1 MTQLQAIRRDDH
13 LLILWAWPDSALTA
27 RVRWRREDATTA
39 GDGPRDGDIRC
50 QRRVYEHDGGLDLPV
65 GRGAVTLTVEALV
78 PDPAVN
84 TEGAASLR
92 IPAEPPIVEYEPS
105 LRRRLTGA
113 RVATVTFTARTGCDL
128 PALRIVHGLG
138 RYRPTSTAEGTV
150 LHEVPAQRLPAGTP
164 LTVEFP
170 FPGTRG
176 PSWLVCF
183 PGPDSDQDRDIDI
196 RPTALHRL
204 RVT

>member
-1 MTQLQAIRRDDH
+1 MTQLEAIRRDDH
-13 LLILWAWPDSALTA
+13 LLVLWAWPDSALTA
-27 RVRWRREDATTA
+27 RVRWRREDVTTA

-78 PDPAVN
+78 PDPAVD

-138 RYRPTSTAEGTV
+138 RYRPTSTAEG
-150 LHEVPAQRLPAGTP
+150 
-164 LTVEFP
+164 
-170 FPGTRG
+170 
-176 PSWLVCF
+176 
-183 PGPDSDQDRDIDI
+183 
-196 RPTALHRL
+196 
-204 RVT
+204 